1 MWTFEH
7 PPIDYIEETYGFR
20 PDSQWFARARLGA
33 LRIPGCTASF
43 ASSSGLIV
51 TNHHCARESVSDVT
65 REGET
70 LLEDGFYAPTLEEE
84 RKAEDMYA
92 EQLIELRDVTSE
104 VYDVPE
110 GIENKAEARR
120 QRADQIQERMDRE
133 AKARDSTLTVQ
144 VVELYHGGRYSAY
157 TFRRYEDVRLV
168 FAPEL
173 EVGSFGGDPDNF
185 TYPRYSLDFSFF
197 RAYGTDGKPLTP
209 DHFFRWSVAGS
220 KEGDAVFVVGNPG
233 STSRLSTVSQLRFE
247 RDYAIP
253 QAVDLLRSRL
263 NTVESYVEAHPDSA
277 QEFDLKNVQHQISNQ
292 LKKNEGELAGLRD
305 PDIIARR
312 QAAEDRLK
320 ADISTVD
327 SLREEFGSAFAMI
340 EDLQR
345 SKEAVSPQ
353 SRGFTFFAS
362 DVTDSHVLVR
372 AVYGYFLSIM
382 SQRGAPPDRVKEIR
396 EDAMKLEDWP
406 EELE

>member
-1 MWTFEH
+1 MGRSNIYLLLILFVAGCAGGRTTAVVTERPDVPEQPPVEEVPVVVATTETIEPGRFDTGKMWTFEH
-7 PPIDYIEETYGFR
+7 PPVDYIEETYGFR

-157 TFRRYEDVRLV
+157 TFRRYEDVRL
-168 FAPEL
+168 
-173 EVGSFGGDPDNF
+173 
-185 TYPRYSLDFSFF
+185 
-197 RAYGTDGKPLTP
+197 
-209 DHFFRWSVAGS
+209 
-220 KEGDAVFVVGNPG
+220 
-233 STSRLSTVSQLRFE
+233 
-247 RDYAIP
+247 
-253 QAVDLLRSRL
+253 
-263 NTVESYVEAHPDSA
+263 
-277 QEFDLKNVQHQISNQ
+277 
-292 LKKNEGELAGLRD
+292 
-305 PDIIARR
+305 
-312 QAAEDRLK
+312 
-320 ADISTVD
+320 
-327 SLREEFGSAFAMI
+327 
-340 EDLQR
+340 
-345 SKEAVSPQ
+345 
-353 SRGFTFFAS
+353 
-362 DVTDSHVLVR
+362 
-372 AVYGYFLSIM
+372 
-382 SQRGAPPDRVKEIR
+382 
-396 EDAMKLEDWP
+396 
-406 EELE
+406 